1 MKMKYF
7 SEIEQEIGASV
18 KAYIEDNLE
27 HITEARK
34 EYIEDNGQIDGSF
47 YEDEMYEASYNIA
60 DNATIYTWNAYEIC
74 MASRLGNTDEM
85 QFFFDAEANG
95 TVGNDIDEMM
105 TNIAN
110 NIVYRLAMS
119 FFSEY
124 LLMEDSFS
132 SFVKDQVK
140 A

>member
-34 EYIEDNGQIDGSF
+34 EYIEDKGQIDGSF

-60 DNATIYTWNAYEIC
+60 DDAIIYTWNAYEIC

>member
-1 MKMKYF
+1 MKYF

-60 DNATIYTWNAYEIC
+60 DDAIIYTWNAYEIC

>member
-60 DNATIYTWNAYEIC
+60 DDATIYTWNSYEIC

-95 TVGNDIDEMM
+95 TVGNDIDEIM

-110 NIVYRLAMS
+110 HIVYRLAMS

-132 SFVKDQVK
+132 SFVKDEVK

>member
-47 YEDEMYEASYNIA
+47 YEDEMYEASSNMA
-60 DNATIYTWNAYEIC
+60 DDATTYAWNVYEIC

>member
-60 DNATIYTWNAYEIC
+60 DDATIYTWNAYEIC

-95 TVGNDIDEMM
+95 TVGNDIDEVM

>member
-60 DNATIYTWNAYEIC
+60 DDAIIYTWNAYEIC

>member
-95 TVGNDIDEMM
+95 TVGNDIDEVM